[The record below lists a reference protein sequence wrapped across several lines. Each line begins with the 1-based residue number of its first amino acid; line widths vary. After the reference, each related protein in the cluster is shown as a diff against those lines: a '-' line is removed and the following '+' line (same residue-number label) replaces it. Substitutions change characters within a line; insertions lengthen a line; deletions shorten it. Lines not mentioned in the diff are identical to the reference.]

1 MELPVWLLA
10 IKRVSRVWGKIVN
23 YQIKNYVMS
32 VGYRGPIS
40 IGLINY
46 EWVINVDT

>member
-1 MELPVWLLA
+1 
-10 IKRVSRVWGKIVN
+10 
-23 YQIKNYVMS
+23 MS

-46 EWVINVDT
+46 EWVINVDI

>member
-1 MELPVWLLA
+1 
-10 IKRVSRVWGKIVN
+10 
-23 YQIKNYVMS
+23 MS

-46 EWVINVDT
+46 EWVINVDIYSKLVMKDNLIYFEDLWT

>member
-1 MELPVWLLA
+1 
-10 IKRVSRVWGKIVN
+10 
-23 YQIKNYVMS
+23 MS

-46 EWVINVDT
+46 EWLLMLIYSKLVMKDNLIYFEYL